1 LYFTKGKGNHTGTDI
16 HCGSEQYAASHSTI
30 SSCCHGNR
38 RRKGYSRYS
47 SGITIPFPLASL
59 PYCRPPF
66 FPRLAC
72 FVDSLLSSFL
82 LAFYRIRVFS
92 HLNCVFFYLT
102 KENAVGLLENMTDFI
117 TSQASAEGQ
126 DVDLVQNIGGNLL
139 QGMSNSLSTSAKK
152 AVVYEEPKVGQDT
165 IEDED
170 DVVTERKQVTQH
182 ISAAKQEGL
191 STEYSDI

>member
-1 LYFTKGKGNHTGTDI
+1 
-16 HCGSEQYAASHSTI
+16 
-30 SSCCHGNR
+30 
-38 RRKGYSRYS
+38 
-47 SGITIPFPLASL
+47 
-59 PYCRPPF
+59 
-66 FPRLAC
+66 
-72 FVDSLLSSFL
+72 
-82 LAFYRIRVFS
+82 
-92 HLNCVFFYLT
+92 
-102 KENAVGLLENMTDFI
+102 MTDFI